1 MNNVKAFHDGEMFSF
16 FLVSFFFLFLFPRM
30 DTEAS
35 RAADISIRIGW
46 IEAEKKR

>member
-1 MNNVKAFHDGEMFSF
+1 MAKCFLSF
-16 FLVSFFFLFLFPRM
+16 LFLFFLFLFPRM

>member
-1 MNNVKAFHDGEMFSF
+1 MAKCFLSF
-16 FLVSFFFLFLFPRM
+16 LFLFFFLFLFPRM